1 MKLEYRVQN
10 RTCDRCDLNDHYG
23 DYKERESISPM
34 NRSRQ
39 ESATDMEANWREGVL
54 PPSAPLANPY
64 VPFQRNN
71 PPTYEPRNGVVRGT
85 LFPGLDL
92 PYRGM
97 INREPL
103 SRSGLHDLQ
112 TLAFAITELGEY
124 LDTHSNDK
132 EAFELF
138 RKYVRAYKENKER
151 YEAIHGPLTQ
161 RGTGEQDTYDWLKDP
176 WPWDYEANKEG

>member
-1 MKLEYRVQN
+1 MDYKVQS
-10 RTCDRCDLNDHYG
+10 RACDRCDLNDRYSG
-23 DYKERESISPM
+23 RKEQEDFPRE
-34 NRSRQ
+34 NRIRQ
-39 ESATDMEANWREGVL
+39 EYTPESEECNWREGVL

-97 INREPL
+97 INRELL
-103 SRSGLHDLQ
+103 SRSSLHDLQ

-138 RKYVRAYKENKER
+138 RNYVRAYKENKER
-151 YEAIHGPLTQ
+151 YESSHGPLMQ
-161 RGTGEQDTYDWLKDP
+161 RGTAEQDTYSWLKDP